1 MSKQS
6 DSAAS
11 LKPEQASDAETTIQ
25 VSNPIGL
32 TELLTLGTDS
42 PTTIVQH
49 TQTLSPMRVKEP
61 TGSPEKRDSKKTP
74 PSPGS
79 KPRRYA
85 LEMWLEVEVGPGLFT
100 PPKDDSFSVDYA
112 MEAVNRAYPGC
123 TGVYLGSEGHM
134 LAFYGGKGSTRA
146 GLTQDVAVEAC
157 RDVSQLPTW
166 MGFTARWTV
175 RCVSLAE
182 ANDTLADCK
191 RLEKEN
197 RRRERLYFQ
206 G

>member
-6 DSAAS
+6 DSAVS
-11 LKPEQASDAETTIQ
+11 LKPQRASDAETTIP
-25 VSNPIGL
+25 VSNPISL
-32 TELLTLGTDS
+32 TELSASLEALTLGTDS

-49 TQTLSPMRVKEP
+49 TQTLSPMRGKES
-61 TGSPEKRDSKKTP
+61 TGSPEKDSKKTP

-134 LAFYGGKGSTRA
+134 LAFDGRKGSTRA
-146 GLTQDVAVEAC
+146 GLTQDVAVEDC
-157 RDVSQLPTW
+157 RAMSQLPTW
-166 MGFTARWTV
+166 MGFTARWMA
-175 RCVSLAE
+175 RCVSLAK
-182 ANDTLADCK
+182 ANDTLAGCK

-197 RRRERLYFQ
+197 RR
-206 G
+206 

>member
-6 DSAAS
+6 NSTAS
-11 LKPEQASDAETTIQ
+11 LKPQRASDAETTIQ

-32 TELLTLGTDS
+32 TELSASLEALTLGTDS
-42 PTTIVQH
+42 PTTIVQR
-49 TQTLSPMRVKEP
+49 TQTISPMRGKES
-61 TGSPEKRDSKKTP
+61 TGSPEKRDSRKTP

-79 KPRRYA
+79 KPHRYA

-100 PPKDDSFSVDYA
+100 PPEDDSFSVDLA
-112 MEAVNRAYPGC
+112 MEAINRAYPGC

-134 LAFYGGKGSTRA
+134 LAFYGRKGSTRA

-157 RDVSQLPTW
+157 RTVSQLPTW
-166 MGFTARWTV
+166 MGFMARWTV
-175 RCVSLAE
+175 RCVSLTK
-182 ANDTLADCK
+182 ANDTLAGCK

-197 RRRERLYFQ
+197 RR
-206 G
+206 